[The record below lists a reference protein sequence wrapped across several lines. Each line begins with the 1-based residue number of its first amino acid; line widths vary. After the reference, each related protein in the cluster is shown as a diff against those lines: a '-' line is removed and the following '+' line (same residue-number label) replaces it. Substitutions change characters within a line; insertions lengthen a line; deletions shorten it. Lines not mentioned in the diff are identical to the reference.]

1 MSANKELLTEEDLS
15 TFLKEIG
22 IENSHRTDREN
33 GFDSLLEEIE
43 KPTPLD
49 IPPSVH
55 LHDLKHKKKSLLAL
69 WVSLSLLLGIFSG
82 TVFGYF
88 WAKNPA
94 SLPKSGDEKAI
105 FHQLEMIRQIVG
117 ELSEKLNSKEVSDQQ
132 LIQEMEEVIEPLPPL
147 NLPNEEW
154 ENLAPSMIS

>member
-22 IENSHRTDREN
+22 IENSQRAGREN
-33 GFDSLLEEIE
+33 SFDALLDELE
-43 KPTPLD
+43 KPIPLD
-49 IPPSVH
+49 IPTSLH
-55 LHDLKHKKKSLLAL
+55 LHDLKHKKSLLAL
-69 WVSLSLLLGIFSG
+69 WVSLSLLLGIFAG
-82 TVFGYF
+82 TVFGFF
-88 WAKNPA
+88 WAKNPR
-94 SLPKSGDEKAI
+94 SLSKSGHEQTI
-105 FHQLEMIRQIVG
+105 LHQLEIIRDLVG
-117 ELSEKLNSKEVSDQQ
+117 ELTEKMNSKDISDQQ